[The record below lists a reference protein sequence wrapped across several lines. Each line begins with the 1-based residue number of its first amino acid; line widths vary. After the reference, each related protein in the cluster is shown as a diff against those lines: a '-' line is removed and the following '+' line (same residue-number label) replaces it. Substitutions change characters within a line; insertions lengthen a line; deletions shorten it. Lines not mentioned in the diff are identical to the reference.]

1 MPYSMRKRIKA
12 VSDSSDNYSDSDDE
26 DYVPVNNGI
35 SLKELNKNL
44 INNGMSQKEL
54 NKTLNELNKNL
65 NKNTFWT
72 NLMWYIKWF
81 MIIFSQMMIAIYCC
95 DYLYS
100 IIKPNCIN
108 FFTIFVVLL
117 SVTIISIIQISI
129 QHYYKKMNYYKK
141 MSE

>member
-12 VSDSSDNYSDSDDE
+12 VSDSDDNYSDSDDE

-54 NKTLNELNKNL
+54 NKTLNELNKKL
-65 NKNTFWT
+65 NKTTFLT
-72 NLMWYIKWF
+72 NLMWYIKWC
-81 MIIFSQMMIAIYCC
+81 MIIFSQMFIAIYCC

-100 IIKPNCIN
+100 IIKPGCIN
-108 FFTIFVVLL
+108 FFTIIVVLL
-117 SVTIISIIQISI
+117 SITIISTIQISI
-129 QHYYKKMNYYKK
+129 QHYYKK
-141 MSE
+141 